1 MMTKILVFAMLGFV
15 SIGVRAST
23 LPSDSLLS
31 VLKMELG
38 RKKLYDERKEQHIA
52 TLRQN
57 LVQLQSSESRYQAL
71 VGLFEA
77 YKDYRFDSTF
87 HYANQLMAMS
97 HKMQDQRRI
106 AENRLRFGTTLI
118 TAGMFKE
125 TFDCLRDLDPIKLDR
140 ELRKSYYVLNS
151 WAWSDL
157 AKYNADRFYAPE
169 DLEKKFLYLDSAIAL
184 TEPESFEQL
193 ILLAQRNP
201 KTGVHPVNYYLKLK
215 NRNLSSHEEAM
226 VVTGLSRYREGAEKI
241 RLLAI
246 AAINDIRTSTY
257 RAQAMLDLGNA
268 LYAQGKVD
276 DAYFFLQRAM
286 DQANTFGAR
295 MQRYQVARF
304 LPVVAAER
312 DMQAKQER
320 QDFIKVLTWVLVL
333 VVIVLLIGIIIFI
346 QLKQV
351 RAKERIIRETNVLL
365 AEKNARLF
373 EEGRIKEEYIGFFFG
388 ELSRH
393 ILKLDKLKNN
403 VQRKV
408 KSGSTN
414 EVLKQLDNVD
424 VQAERRQLFHTFDRI
439 FLKLFPDFVEA
450 VNVML
455 PTEDQLKPKSPGT
468 LSTQLR
474 IFALMRLGIDNNEMI
489 AGILEYTVSTVYT
502 YRFRLRSKA
511 LVPPEE
517 FEQRIM
523 GIQLA
528 KSPS

>member
-1 MMTKILVFAMLGFV
+1 MMKKLLVFAVFAL
-15 SIGVRAST
+15 STIGMQASS
-23 LPSDSLLS
+23 LPVDSLLS
-31 VLKMELG
+31 VLKMEIG
-38 RKKLYDERKEQHIA
+38 RKKLYDREKEQYIA
-52 TLRQN
+52 NLRGHLLN
-57 LVQLQSSESRYQAL
+57 SQSSESRYQAL

-87 HYANQLMAMS
+87 HYANQLMAIS
-97 HKMQDQRRI
+97 HQMQDQRRI

-125 TFDCLRDLDPIKLDR
+125 TFDCLRDMDAAKLDA
-140 ELRKSYYVLNS
+140 ELRKYYYILNS

-157 AKYNADRFYAPE
+157 AKYNADRYYAPE
-169 DLEKKFLYLDSAIAL
+169 DLGKKFLYLDSAIAL
-184 TEPESFEQL
+184 TSPDSFEQL
-193 ILLAQRNP
+193 ILLAQRDP
-201 KTGVHPVNYYLKLK
+201 RTGVHPVNYYLKLRQRK
-215 NRNLSSHEEAM
+215 LSRHEEAM
-226 VVTGLSRYREGAEKI
+226 VVTGLSRYRAGTEKI
-241 RLLAI
+241 SLLAI

-257 RAQAMLDLGNA
+257 RAQAMLDLGNE

-276 DAYFFLQRAM
+276 DAYFFLQQAM

-295 MQRYQVARF
+295 MQRYEVARF

-312 DMQAKQER
+312 DIRAKQER
-320 QDFIKVLTWVLVL
+320 QEFIKVLAWVLVL
-333 VVIVLLIGIIIFI
+333 VVIVVLIGIIIFV

-351 RAKERIIRETNVLL
+351 RAKERIIRENNLLL
-365 AEKNARLF
+365 AQKNAQLF

-393 ILKLDKLKNN
+393 ILKLDKLKNS

-414 EVLKQLDNVD
+414 EVLRQLDNVD

-450 VNVML
+450 VNAML
-455 PTEDQLKPKSPGT
+455 PAEDQLRPKAPGT

-474 IFALMRLGIDNNEMI
+474 ILALMRLGIDNNEMI

-511 LVPPEE
+511 LVPPED

-528 KSPS
+528 SSVS

>member
-1 MMTKILVFAMLGFV
+1 MMKKFLVFAFLGFA
-15 SIGVRAST
+15 SVRAEAAT
-23 LPSDSLLS
+23 LHSDSLIT
-31 VLKMELG
+31 VLKKEIG
-38 RKKLYDERKEQHIA
+38 RKKVYDREKEQHIA
-52 TLRQN
+52 RLRQD
-57 LVQLQSSESRYQAL
+57 LSIRQPIEHRYEAL

-87 HYANQLMAMS
+87 HYANELVDIAYQL
-97 HKMQDQRRI
+97 KDKRRI
-106 AENRLRFGTTLI
+106 AENRLRLGTTLI

-125 TFDCLRDLDPIKLDR
+125 TFDCLRNMDAASLDP
-140 ELRKSYYVLNS
+140 ESRKSYYVLNS

-169 DLEKKFLYLDSAIAL
+169 DLEKKFLYLDSAIGL
-184 TEPESFEQL
+184 TKPGSFEQL
-193 ILLAQRNP
+193 ILQAQRDP
-201 KTGVHPVNYYLKLK
+201 KTGVHPVNYYIQLTRRKLS
-215 NRNLSSHEEAM
+215 RHEEAM
-226 VVTGLSRYREGAEKI
+226 VVTGLSRYRTGSEKI
-241 RLLAI
+241 RLLTI
-246 AAINDIRTSTY
+246 AAINDVKTSTY
-257 RAQAMLDLGNA
+257 RAQAMLDLGNE
-268 LYAQGKVD
+268 LYAQGKLD
-276 DAYFFLQRAM
+276 DAYFFLQQAM

-304 LPVVAAER
+304 LPLVAAER
-312 DMQAKQER
+312 DMRAKQER
-320 QDFIKVLTWVLVL
+320 QEVITVLTWVLVL
-333 VVIVLLIGIIIFI
+333 VVIVVLIGIIIFV

-351 RAKERIIRETNVLL
+351 RAKERIIRENHALL

-408 KSGSTN
+408 KSGSTT
-414 EVLKQLDNVD
+414 EVLRQLENLD
-424 VQAERRQLFHTFDRI
+424 VQAERRQLFYTFDRI
-439 FLKLFPDFVEA
+439 FLKLFPDFIEA
-450 VNVML
+450 VNAML
-455 PTEDQLKPKSPGT
+455 PSEDQLKPKAPGT

-474 IFALMRLGIDNNEMI
+474 ILALMRLGINNNEMI

-511 LVPPEE
+511 LVPPED

-528 KSPS
+528 TNAS